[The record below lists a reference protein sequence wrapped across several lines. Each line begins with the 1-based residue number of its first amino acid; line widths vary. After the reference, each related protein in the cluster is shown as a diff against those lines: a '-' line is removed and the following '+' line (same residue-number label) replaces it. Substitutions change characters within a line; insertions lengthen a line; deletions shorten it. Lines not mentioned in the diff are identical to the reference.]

1 MDISRLRK
9 ILFFYA
15 IFYATLIALFGVML
29 AVCCQTLDDNKPKRH
44 GVDSLIGGNPGLAF
58 RPMPPDS
65 KSTLIW
71 YNTKEPKDVQYWIEE
86 LDSFLEKYHSQNSF
100 ETVQNCNR
108 NKQPDENKFC
118 AFQLT
123 PDFAPCTKDYR
134 YGFDGKERGGPCIF
148 LKLNKIFG
156 WQPEFYTNAT
166 APSEMP
172 KHLRDH
178 IAKEELQERHQIIWV
193 DCMGENPTDV
203 ENIGPI
209 NYHPQ
214 RGFKG
219 KYFPFHN
226 VKGYVSPL
234 VAVHFER
241 PQRGVLINIECKA
254 WARNI
259 IHDRVDRR
267 GSVHFELMVD

>member
-15 IFYATLIALFGVML
+15 IFYATLIALFGVTL
-29 AVCCQTLDDNKPKRH
+29 AVCCQTRDDNKPKRH
-44 GVDSLIGGNPGLAF
+44 GADDLIGGNPGLAF

-65 KSTLIW
+65 K
-71 YNTKEPKDVQYWIEE
+71 K
-86 LDSFLEKYHSQNSF
+86 LDSFLETYHNQNSF
-100 ETVQNCNR
+100 ETVQNCKR

-118 AFQLT
+118 GFQVT
-123 PDFAPCTKDYR
+123 PDFAPCTKEYR
-134 YGFDGKERGGPCIF
+134 YGLGGRERGGPCIF

-156 WQPEFYTNAT
+156 WQPDFYTNAT
-166 APSEMP
+166 APSDMP

-193 DCMGENPTDV
+193 DCMERF
-203 ENIGPI
+203 
-209 NYHPQ
+209 Q
-214 RGFKG
+214 G
-219 KYFPFHN
+219 KFHN